1 MKESYALEIRGLT
14 KNYNN
19 FKLND
24 VNVKLKKGSIMG
36 FIGANGA
43 GKTTTIKSIL
53 NIINYD
59 GGEVFIDGISS
70 NKNNESI
77 NEIIG
82 YVGDEI
88 NLYRD
93 SKAKYV
99 YKFIKGFYTN
109 WDDEV
114 FNNLIKNFN
123 LNLNK
128 TIEQFSKG
136 MKVQFMLS
144 LALSHHAKL
153 FILDEPTSGLDPI
166 IREKI
171 LNIIYKTVKNENA
184 SVFFSSHITEDIQ
197 KIADTITYIDNGNIL
212 LSDTKN
218 NILNDY
224 VKVQFKE
231 DVSNEIKDYFKFDEE
246 NKVIHFKQKEI
257 LESMMSNNIDNIVYK
272 TPLLDEILI
281 YLRKLN

>member
-14 KNYNN
+14 KIYNN

-197 KIADTITYIDNGNIL
+197 KIADTIIYIDNGNIL